1 MNMKEWTSKN
11 KDVLLTKKEENTSST
26 GLTSRA
32 IPEVQSLSKAEKEQ
46 VGVSTHCTLSAT
58 DHNQVNL
65 QKDKQHWYALRTTYG
80 REKKAYDYLVAK
92 GVTAYYP
99 TIVVEK
105 EVRGIRKVV
114 TESRLPNLFFA
125 YGTEE
130 EIQQHV
136 YDNVNL
142 PFLRFYY
149 RHYHEGSK
157 ILKTPMIV
165 PNREI
170 ESLKIICDSEAED
183 IIIVP
188 KDVKKFKEGQ
198 KVRVI
203 DGKFKGVEGR
213 VARYQGQQRVAVI
226 VEDVLTMATAYLP
239 TAFLEYID

>member
-1 MNMKEWTSKN
+1 M
-11 KDVLLTKKEENTSST
+11 
-26 GLTSRA
+26 
-32 IPEVQSLSKAEKEQ
+32 
-46 VGVSTHCTLSAT
+46 
-58 DHNQVNL
+58 
-65 QKDKQHWYALRTTYG
+65 
-80 REKKAYDYLVAK
+80 
-92 GVTAYYP
+92 
-99 TIVVEK
+99 
-105 EVRGIRKVV
+105 RGIRKVV

-165 PNREI
+165 PDREI

>member
-1 MNMKEWTSKN
+1 MKEWTSKN

-32 IPEVQSLSKAEKEQ
+32 IPEAQSLSKAEKEQ
-46 VGVSTHCTLSAT
+46 VGVSTHYTLSAT
-58 DHNQVNL
+58 GKNQVNL

-99 TIVVEK
+99 TVVVEK

-157 ILKTPMIV
+157 LLKPPMIV
-165 PNREI
+165 PDREI

-198 KVRVI
+198 KMRVI

>member
-1 MNMKEWTSKN
+1 MKEWTSKN

-32 IPEVQSLSKAEKEQ
+32 IPEAQSLSKAEKEQ
-46 VGVSTHCTLSAT
+46 VGVSTHYTLSAT
-58 DHNQVNL
+58 GKNQVNL

-99 TIVVEK
+99 TVVVEK

-165 PNREI
+165 PDREI

-198 KVRVI
+198 KMRVI

>member
-1 MNMKEWTSKN
+1 MKEWTSKN
-11 KDVLLTKKEENTSST
+11 NDVHHPTEEENTSST

-32 IPEVQSLSKAEKEQ
+32 IPEAQSLSEVEKEQ
-46 VGVSTHCTLSAT
+46 VGVSTHCTLSGTGTQQA
-58 DHNQVNL
+58 DL
-65 QKDKQHWYALRTTYG
+65 QKDNQHWYALRTTYG

-92 GVTAYYP
+92 GITAYYP

-130 EIQQHV
+130 EIQKYV
-136 YDNVNL
+136 YDNINL

-165 PNREI
+165 PDREI

>member
-1 MNMKEWTSKN
+1 MKEWTSKN
-11 KDVLLTKKEENTSST
+11 KDVHHPMKEENTSST

-32 IPEVQSLSKAEKEQ
+32 LPETQSLSKAEKEQ
-46 VGVSTHCTLSAT
+46 VGVSTHCTLSGT
-58 DHNQVNL
+58 DSHQVDL
-65 QKDKQHWYALRTTYG
+65 QKGNHHWYALRTTYG

-130 EIQQHV
+130 EIQEYV

-165 PNREI
+165 PDREI

-239 TAFLEYID
+239 TAFLEYIE